1 MTTMAFAASAFC
13 PAVQRGASGAAAAA
27 TTGRPA
33 TVGWPR
39 SVAPPSG
46 APRRRRVSPSRQP
59 PLSAQLSEPSP
70 TAPPPTPAEAY
81 SPAGTV
87 SPIWELD
94 FYSRPVYGSDGK
106 KRWELLITD
115 KNGVWSHVEVF
126 ANADVN
132 SANLRTRVA
141 SVIADA
147 EEKPSTIR
155 FFRAAMFN
163 MISIALSGLDVVA
176 APSRRTYALFDMIAD
191 RQANVYPSLE
201 GYRAPSGG
209 EGLPGFLRAGA
220 GVMDVSTTTP
230 MPDAL
235 RGESFAFVQLPLS
248 TALGF
253 FEADATGE
261 FFGDACRVDPAMA
274 DADPLLTGLC
284 VYSKRAKGVA
294 AWMSGAEVVAVK
306 ADVGT
311 KEVVLLCGL
320 STSYLFARLVGAIR
334 EEGKAFERAKEASGG
349 VHFLAVMVDEGSDE
363 VEGFWLLREPRGMDS
378 L

>member
-1 MTTMAFAASAFC
+1 M
-13 PAVQRGASGAAAAA
+13 
-27 TTGRPA
+27 
-33 TVGWPR
+33 
-39 SVAPPSG
+39 
-46 APRRRRVSPSRQP
+46 
-59 PLSAQLSEPSP
+59 
-70 TAPPPTPAEAY
+70 
-81 SPAGTV
+81 